1 MTPEKKVVLIVLNE
15 KNATQQFNVK
25 YLDRE
30 IKISLKGGAV
40 STVVL

>member
-1 MTPEKKVVLIVLNE
+1 MTPEKKVVLLVMNE
-15 KNATQQFNVK
+15 KNTMQHFKVK
-25 YLDRE
+25 YLDHE